1 VRKVA
6 LLIDDADLLGRLP
19 TMLAEGVDIVDPG
32 TENAPDA
39 VITDRW
45 PLDSGLPCIV
55 MGARVDAADALAA
68 GASAVL
74 PRDCDACDL
83 ALAVE
88 AAVRGFAL
96 VPLDL
101 TRPAWPAIRGT
112 PDGSFASEGTD
123 LLTRRELEV
132 LRLVAEGASN
142 KLIARRLGIS
152 VHTAKFH
159 VASIAEKLDATGR
172 TDAVAQAVRLGLIML

>member
-1 VRKVA
+1 MRRIA
-6 LLIDDADLLGRLP
+6 LLIDDADLLSRLP
-19 TMLAEGVDIVDPG
+19 AMLAEPIAIVTPG
-32 TENAPDA
+32 AEDGPDV

-45 PLDSGLPCIV
+45 PLDLGLPYILV
-55 MGARVDAADALAA
+55 GAGVDAADALAA

-74 PRDCDACDL
+74 PRDCDASDL

-88 AAVRGFAL
+88 AAARGFAL
-96 VPLDL
+96 VPFDL
-101 TRPAWPAIRGT
+101 ARPAWPAVREAS
-112 PDGSFASEGTD
+112 DGSLGLEGTD
-123 LLTRRELEV
+123 LLTRRESEV

>member
-1 VRKVA
+1 MRRIA
-6 LLIDDADLLGRLP
+6 LLIDDADLLGRVS
-19 TMLAEGVDIVDPG
+19 TMLAERIDIVDLD
-32 TENAPDA
+32 TDNVADA

-45 PLDSGLPCIV
+45 PLDSGFPSIL
-55 MGARVDAADALAA
+55 MEDGVDATDALAA

-74 PRDCDACDL
+74 PRDCDVHDL
-83 ALAVE
+83 VLAVE
-88 AAVRGFAL
+88 AAARGFAL

-101 TRPAWPAIRGT
+101 TRLSLAVRGAR
-112 PDGSFASEGTD
+112 DGSFASEGTD

>member
-1 VRKVA
+1 MRRVA

-19 TMLAEGVDIVDPG
+19 TMLAESIDIVDPG
-32 TENAPDA
+32 AENGPDV

-45 PLDSGLPCIV
+45 PLDSGLPSIV

-74 PRDCDACDL
+74 PRDCGAPDL
-83 ALAVE
+83 ALAIE

-101 TRPAWPAIRGT
+101 TRLSLAIRGA

>member
-1 VRKVA
+1 MRRVA
-6 LLIDDADLLGRLP
+6 LLIDDADLLGRIP
-19 TMLAEGVDIVDPG
+19 AMLAEDIALVDLG
-32 TENAPDA
+32 TEDGPDV

-45 PLDSGLPCIV
+45 PLESGLPSIV
-55 MGARVDAADALAA
+55 MGAHVDAADALAA

-74 PRDCDACDL
+74 PRNCSAPDL

-101 TRPAWPAIRGT
+101 TRLSSAIRGA

>member
-1 VRKVA
+1 
-6 LLIDDADLLGRLP
+6 
-19 TMLAEGVDIVDPG
+19 
-32 TENAPDA
+32 
-39 VITDRW
+39 
-45 PLDSGLPCIV
+45 
-55 MGARVDAADALAA
+55 
-68 GASAVL
+68 
-74 PRDCDACDL
+74 
-83 ALAVE
+83 LAVE
-88 AAVRGFAL
+88 AAARGFAL

-101 TRPAWPAIRGT
+101 ARPAIREA
-112 PDGSFASEGTD
+112 PDGSLGLEGTD
-123 LLTRRELEV
+123 LLTRRELEA